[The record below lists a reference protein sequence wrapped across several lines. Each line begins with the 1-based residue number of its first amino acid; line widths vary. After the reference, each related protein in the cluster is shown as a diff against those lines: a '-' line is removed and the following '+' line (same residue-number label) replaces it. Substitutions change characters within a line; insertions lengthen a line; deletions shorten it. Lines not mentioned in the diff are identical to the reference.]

1 MAECVDLNCNAFLQP
16 LLQVWLGRGDRVAK
30 NTNRCAAV
38 DFFEA
43 LKDWAAKTLVTPMSA
58 HIVYTQCDDGLNSII
73 TYPLRRREFREIKA
87 HVERIFAIEIGQP
100 IGSGLGNPG
109 DGRGTKYGQQPKRLA
124 KLSDVE

>member
-1 MAECVDLNCNAFLQP
+1 MAEGVDLNCNAFLQP

-38 DFFEA
+38 DIFEA
-43 LKDWAAKTLVTPMSA
+43 LKDGAAKTLVTPMFA
-58 HIVYTQCDDGLNSII
+58 HIVNPQCDDGLYSII
-73 TYPLRRREFREIKA
+73 AYPLGRREFREIEA

-100 IGSGLGNPG
+100 IGSGLGKPG